1 MSINNDA
8 VKSLIHELEEKI
20 KILTSTSV
28 KANLDISTYNDI
40 TTIISKYT
48 KRAPKDITI
57 EEIVDFKISDLSEL
71 LQLMCVQLSEINSMI
86 TNFSPNVYL
95 YRSNNES
102 SLAYFNKIRTMIVSY
117 ITDYIDYSN
126 NQNDSQNSKVAEY
139 QKYIDIL
146 KSEKLENPTEE
157 IENITRLM
165 ETIAFPQED
174 CWKVQMHLAKLN
186 LTTIED
192 KKLTDMKYEV
202 EILRGEYLDKN
213 QELSQIVL
221 NEIKNKDLDIDLIP
235 TYAIELAN
243 KLNIDRVLVQNIIV
257 AIMANNILY
266 TYITTDNNP
275 DTLDATFKT
284 VIEKIIYPLEAALL
298 TAEEIL
304 DQNNALIAS
313 AIELSDEEIKR
324 YIDLTIE
331 DLTSEGATLEEAID
345 YKMLPILKA
354 IAESV
359 DKLNILVYTNE
370 DYNECLETLEEL
382 IKMYQEKTVKNELEL
397 KRIN

>member
-20 KILTSTSV
+20 KILTSTSI
-28 KANLDISTYNDI
+28 KANLDTSTYNDI
-40 TTIISKYT
+40 TAIISKYT

-57 EEIVDFKISDLSEL
+57 EELVDLKISDLSEL
-71 LQLMCVQLSEINSMI
+71 LQLMGVQQGEINQII

-95 YRSNNES
+95 YRSNNMES
-102 SLAYFNKIRTMIVSY
+102 QAYFNKIRTMIVSY

-126 NQNDSQNSKVAEY
+126 NQNDIQNSKVAEY
-139 QKYIDIL
+139 QKYIEIL
-146 KSEKLENPTEE
+146 KSESLEDPTEE
-157 IENITRLM
+157 IENITKLM

-192 KKLTDMKYEV
+192 KQLTDMKNKV
-202 EILRGEYLDKN
+202 EMIRNEYLDKN
-213 QELSQIVL
+213 FDLAQIIL
-221 NEIKNKDLDIDLIP
+221 NEIKSKDLDVDLIP
-235 TYAIELAN
+235 TYALELSE
-243 KLNIDRVLVQNIIV
+243 KLNANRILIQNIIV

-266 TYITTDNNP
+266 TYITTDTNSE
-275 DTLDATFKT
+275 TLDSIFQT
-284 VIEKIIYPLEAALL
+284 VVEKLVSSLDAAIE
-298 TAEEIL
+298 TTEEIL
-304 DQNNALIAS
+304 SDNKALIAS

-324 YIDLTIE
+324 FIDLTIDE
-331 DLTSEGATLEEAID
+331 LTSEGATLEEAID

-354 IAESV
+354 MAESV
-359 DKLNILVYTNE
+359 DKLKTLSDTDE
-370 DYNECLETLEEL
+370 DYSECLATLEDL
-382 IKMYQEKTVKNELEL
+382 IKMYQEKVEKNEKEL

>member
-20 KILTSTSV
+20 KILTSTSI
-28 KANLDISTYNDI
+28 KANLDTSTYNDI
-40 TTIISKYT
+40 TAIISKYT

-57 EEIVDFKISDLSEL
+57 EELVDLKISDLSEL
-71 LQLMCVQLSEINSMI
+71 LQLMGVQQGEINQII

-95 YRSNNES
+95 YRSNNMES
-102 SLAYFNKIRTMIVSY
+102 QAYFNKIRTMIVSY

-126 NQNDSQNSKVAEY
+126 NQNDIQNSKVAEY
-139 QKYIDIL
+139 QRYIEIL
-146 KSEKLENPTEE
+146 KSESLEDPTEE
-157 IENITRLM
+157 IENITKLM

-192 KKLTDMKYEV
+192 KQLTDMKNKV
-202 EILRGEYLDKN
+202 EMIRNEYLDKN
-213 QELSQIVL
+213 FDLAQIIL
-221 NEIKNKDLDIDLIP
+221 NEIKSKDLDVDLIP
-235 TYAIELAN
+235 TYALELSE
-243 KLNIDRVLVQNIIV
+243 KLNANRILIQNIIV

-266 TYITTDNNP
+266 TYITTDTNSE
-275 DTLDATFKT
+275 TLDSIFQT
-284 VIEKIIYPLEAALL
+284 VVEKLVSPLDAAIE
-298 TAEEIL
+298 TTEEIL
-304 DQNNALIAS
+304 SDNKALIAS

-324 YIDLTIE
+324 FIDLTIDE
-331 DLTSEGATLEEAID
+331 LTSEGATLEEAID

-354 IAESV
+354 MAESV
-359 DKLNILVYTNE
+359 DKLKTLSDTDE
-370 DYNECLETLEEL
+370 DYSECLATLEDL
-382 IKMYQEKTVKNELEL
+382 IKMYQEKVEKNEKEL